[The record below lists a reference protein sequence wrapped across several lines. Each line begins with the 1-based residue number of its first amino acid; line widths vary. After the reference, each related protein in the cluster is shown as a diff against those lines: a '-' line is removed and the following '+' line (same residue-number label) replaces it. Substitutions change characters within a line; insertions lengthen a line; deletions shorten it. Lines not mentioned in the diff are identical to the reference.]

1 MDSIMPCCLGAT
13 VREWCTSN
21 MLVNSIFLFFFFP
34 LQMIFIAVDEIHFHR
49 RRGLPR
55 WERLGHP
62 LDTLT
67 VLACFAWLLST
78 VPSSYSLTVYASL
91 SIFSC
96 LFVTKDEMVHSK
108 YCGSGEHWLHALLY
122 LMHPLVLLSAGLLWL
137 AGRQQTL
144 TWIHYNGFERKFLLG
159 IMLITLAF
167 GLYQLIYWNFL
178 WSPAISQKKGE
189 LTTTS
194 TVN

>member
-13 VREWCTSN
+13 VREWCTSH

-67 VLACFAWLLST
+67 VLACFVWLLSN
-78 VPSSYSLTVYASL
+78 VQILFSLDGY
-91 SIFSC
+91 
-96 LFVTKDEMVHSK
+96 VT
-108 YCGSGEHWLHALLY
+108 
-122 LMHPLVLLSAGLLWL
+122 
-137 AGRQQTL
+137 
-144 TWIHYNGFERKFLLG
+144 
-159 IMLITLAF
+159 F
-167 GLYQLIYWNFL
+167 GLFSLFF
-178 WSPAISQKKGE
+178 
-189 LTTTS
+189 
-194 TVN
+194 VNIV

>member
-1 MDSIMPCCLGAT
+1 M
-13 VREWCTSN
+13 
-21 MLVNSIFLFFFFP
+21 
-34 LQMIFIAVDEIHFHR
+34 AVDEIHFHR

-67 VLACFAWLLST
+67 VLFCFVWLLT
-78 VPSSYSLTVYASL
+78 TAPNIFSLSVYASL
-91 SIFSC
+91 SVFSC
-96 LFVTKDEMVHSK
+96 LFVTKDELVHSQH
-108 YCGSGEHWLHALLY
+108 CSSGEHWLHALLY
-122 LMHPLVLLSAGLLWL
+122 IMHPLVLLSAGLLWF

-144 TWIHYNGFERKFLLG
+144 TCIHYTGFERKFLLG
-159 IMLITLAF
+159 ITLLTIAF
-167 GLYQLIYWNFL
+167 GLYQLIFWNFL
-178 WSPAISQKKGE
+178 WSPAIAQKKGG